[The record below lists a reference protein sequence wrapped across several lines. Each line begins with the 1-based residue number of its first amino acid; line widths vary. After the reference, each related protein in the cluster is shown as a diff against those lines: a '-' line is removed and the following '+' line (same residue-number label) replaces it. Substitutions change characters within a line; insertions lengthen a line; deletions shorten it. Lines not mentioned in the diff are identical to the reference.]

1 MLARAFEIH
10 GRFCARH
17 PFEVIMATVTLTVCM
32 LNIDTG
38 NVQTRES
45 LADSAYCYHG
55 CDTMVSRFHE
65 LRFQVLNSVQNLG
78 WNSFSS

>member
-1 MLARAFEIH
+1 MLAHAFEIH

-17 PFEVIMATVTLTVCM
+17 PFEVIMATITLTVCM

-38 NVQTRES
+38 NVQPRES
-45 LADSAYCYHG
+45 LPDGAYCYHG

-65 LRFQVLNSVQNLG
+65 ILNSVQNLG
-78 WNSFSS
+78 WNSFFP